1 MDFGA
6 LTPSL
11 ANGSTSST
19 TNGKC
24 DDEAKL
30 DDGDGDDGDDDNDG
44 DNDNDDDDNACAYTG
59 TTTPPSPSLAQKACL
74 PRIRR
79 CYHSCKILNQTM
91 LPLV

>member
-11 ANGSTSST
+11 ASGSTSST

-24 DDEAKL
+24 EDEAKL

-44 DNDNDDDDNACAYTG
+44 DNDNDDDE
-59 TTTPPSPSLAQKACL
+59 
-74 PRIRR
+74 R
-79 CYHSCKILNQTM
+79 
-91 LPLV
+91 V